1 MYWIHESG
9 QSVIPII
16 ELLEPK
22 EYIFKITVLIKVIFK
37 LSLSCYVIY
46 F

>member
-22 EYIFKITVLIKVIFK
+22 ERIYIQNNSVNKSNF
-37 LSLSCYVIY
+37 
-46 F
+46 